1 MFIGDRTTSGGIDEE
16 KLASSIAAKIKL
28 PDIDSSG
35 IVSSITNNA
44 ASLISPLH
52 IEHENIDTR
61 IKDNVVIPLNTLT
74 SNILRIYNTCN
85 DINNKID
92 SGGGGGSSNSNI
104 IPPLLLHEQY
114 TTFTFK
120 FKQYNNP
127 LGIYEWNYVGR
138 RLEAKISMYEHYV
151 TIEFLDGFNLRP
163 GDGDCQGFEMY
174 LDSDDVIKSYNGK
187 EDLLLQYYEKLR
199 SVYPNDGAMS
209 KCFPLKRTVSDDNTK
224 ILKCYSYFYPVL
236 ELDRDSNNRTII
248 NFHLKN
254 DGLDAD
260 SYQSIPPHLLVTD
273 YMDTGITECF

>member
-35 IVSSITNNA
+35 IVSSITNNS
-44 ASLISPLH
+44 ASLVSPLH

-92 SGGGGGSSNSNI
+92 SGGGGGSSSSNI

-114 TTFTFK
+114 TTFSFK
-120 FKQYNNP
+120 IKQYNYP
-127 LGIYEWNYVGR
+127 SDKYEWNYVGR
-138 RLEAKISMYEHYV
+138 ILEAKISMYEHYV
-151 TIEFLDGFNLRP
+151 TIEFYNGLNLRP
-163 GDGDCQGFEMY
+163 NYDCQGFEMY

-209 KCFPLKRTVSDDNTK
+209 KCFPLKRTINDDNTK
-224 ILKCYSYFYPVL
+224 IIKYYSNFYPVI

-248 NFHLKN
+248 NFHLKC

-260 SYQSIPPHLLVTD
+260 TYQAIPPHLSITE